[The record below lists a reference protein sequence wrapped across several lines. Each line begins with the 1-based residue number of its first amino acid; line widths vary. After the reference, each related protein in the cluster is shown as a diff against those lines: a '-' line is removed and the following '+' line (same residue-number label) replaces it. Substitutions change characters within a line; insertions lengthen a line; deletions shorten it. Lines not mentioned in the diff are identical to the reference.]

1 MAVVVCV
8 AAVVVAILVEGVWR
22 YRHTWRQFAFISMT
36 FSDLKKKGQEGGGEG
51 ELDIY
56 FIQECI
62 LYVPWPIGAM
72 PLRVSD
78 FHFPNSNFHSLALA
92 LAPIVHG
99 NTVVDT
105 FPSPTPSPSPGT

>member
-1 MAVVVCV
+1 MCGCSGGGHTGGGGLEVPTHLEAVCLH
-8 AAVVVAILVEGVWR
+8 I
-22 YRHTWRQFAFISMT
+22 H
-36 FSDLKKKGQEGGGEG
+36 DLQRPQEKGAGGEG

-62 LYVPWPIGAM
+62 LYVPWPM